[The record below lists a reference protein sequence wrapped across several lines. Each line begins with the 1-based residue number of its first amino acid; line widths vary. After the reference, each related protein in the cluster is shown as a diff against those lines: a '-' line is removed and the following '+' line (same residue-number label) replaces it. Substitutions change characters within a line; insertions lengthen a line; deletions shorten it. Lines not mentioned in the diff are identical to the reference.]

1 MAVELQVP
9 HVGESIYEV
18 TIGEWLKG
26 EGAFVT
32 LDEPVVALETDKA
45 SLEVPA
51 PTTGTVTQVLK
62 QPGDTAQVGETIAF
76 IEPGD
81 APAGG
86 GGASQQASGGVNPNA
101 ATPSP
106 EEKKTG
112 SRTMTVNVGGG
123 AAEDIRVM
131 PAARRLLE
139 ERGLRPQD
147 ITPTGPGQR
156 LLKED
161 VLRHIEIQQTEGP
174 TTPSQAQPR
183 PAASPSPAVA
193 AVGGA
198 PREEVVAMTPLRRRI
213 AERLVQSQQTAAMLT
228 TFNEVDMSEIFSLR
242 KQYKEKFQEKHG
254 SKLGFMSFFV
264 KATIE
269 ALKEF
274 PQINAEIRGTDIVY
288 KRYYNIGVAVGG
300 GKGLLVPVLK
310 DADRM
315 SFAEVE
321 GGIRDFAVRA
331 QKNKIRPDELQ
342 GGTFTISNGGVYGS
356 LLSTPIINPPQVAIL
371 GMHGIQDRA
380 VVVNGEI
387 VVRPMMYLAL
397 TYDHRVIDGRESV
410 TFLRRIKDCI
420 EHPSRILLEV

>member
-18 TIGEWLKG
+18 TIGEWLKA

-51 PTTGTVTQVLK
+51 PTTGTLTQVLK
-62 QPGDTAQVGETIAF
+62 KPGDTAQVGETIAF

-86 GGASQQASGGVNPNA
+86 ATVDANA
-101 ATPSP
+101 QTPSP
-106 EEKKTG
+106 DEARGGNKTG

-161 VLRHIEIQQTEGP
+161 VLRHIEVQKTEGP
-174 TTPSQAQPR
+174 STPSQAIPR
-183 PAASPSPAVA
+183 PAAAAIPAA
-193 AVGGA
+193 APAGSL
-198 PREEVVAMTPLRRRI
+198 PLEEVVAMTPLRRRI
-213 AERLVQSQQTAAMLT
+213 AERLVQSQQSAAMLT

-274 PQINAEIRGTDIVY
+274 PQINSEIRGSDIVY

-300 GKGLLVPVLK
+300 GRGLLVPVLK

-321 GGIRDFAVRA
+321 GGIRDFATRA

-420 EHPSRILLEV
+420 EHPTRILLEV

>member
-1 MAVELQVP
+1 MPVELQVP

-26 EGAFVT
+26 EGQFVQ

-45 SLEVPA
+45 SLDVPA
-51 PTTGTVTQVLK
+51 PVTGTITQVLK

-76 IEPGD
+76 IEPGEAPPD
-81 APAGG
+81 GGAAPAA
-86 GGASQQASGGVNPNA
+86 ASSSSEQP
-101 ATPSP
+101 
-106 EEKKTG
+106 KTG

-123 AAEDIRVM
+123 AGDDIVVM
-131 PAARRLLE
+131 PAARRLLS

-147 ITPTGPGQR
+147 ITPTGPGRR

-161 VLRHIEIQQTEGP
+161 VLRHIEMKDSEP
-174 TTPSQAQPR
+174 KVAASQAAPR
-183 PAASPSPAVA
+183 PAAPSPAPASA
-193 AVGGA
+193 APA
-198 PREEVVAMTPLRRRI
+198 QREEIVAMSPLRRRI

-228 TFNEVDMSEIFSLR
+228 TFNEVDMSEIFALR
-242 KQYKEKFQEKHG
+242 KSYKEAFTERHG
-254 SKLGFMSFFV
+254 TKLGFMSFFV

-274 PQINAEIRGTDIVY
+274 PALNAEVRGTNIVY
-288 KRYYNIGVAVGG
+288 KRYYNVGVAVGG
-300 GKGLLVPVLK
+300 GKGLVVPVIK
-310 DADRM
+310 DADRL
-315 SFAEVE
+315 SFAGVE
-321 GGIRDFAVRA
+321 QTIRDFAVRA

-356 LLSTPIINPPQVAIL
+356 LLSTPIINPPQAAIL
-371 GMHGIQDRA
+371 GMHGIQERA
-380 VVVNGEI
+380 VVRDGVV
-387 VVRPMMYLAL
+387 VVRPMMYLAV
-397 TYDHRVIDGRESV
+397 TYDHRLVDGRESV

>member
-86 GGASQQASGGVNPNA
+86 GAAAVDANA
-101 ATPSP
+101 KTPSP
-106 EEKKTG
+106 EEQPKVG

-123 AAEDIRVM
+123 AAGDIRVM

-147 ITPTGPGQR
+147 ITPTGPGRR

-161 VLRHIEIQQTEGP
+161 VLRHIEVQQSEGP
-174 TTPSQAQPR
+174 ATPAQSR
-183 PAASPSPAVA
+183 PVA
-193 AVGGA
+193 APAPAPVPAGSA

-213 AERLVQSQQTAAMLT
+213 AERLVQSQQSAAMLT
-228 TFNEVDMSEIFSLR
+228 TFNEVDMSEIFALR
-242 KQYKEKFQEKHG
+242 KQYKEKFIERHG

-269 ALKEF
+269 ALKDF
-274 PQINAEIRGTDIVY
+274 PQINSEIRGTDIVY

-380 VVVNGEI
+380 VVVDGEI

>member
-51 PTTGTVTQVLK
+51 PTTGTLTQILK
-62 QPGDTAQVGETIAF
+62 KPGETAQVGETIAF
-76 IEPGD
+76 IEPGE

-86 GGASQQASGGVNPNA
+86 AAAAVDANAQTPQAQSR
-101 ATPSP
+101 SP
-106 EEKKTG
+106 EEQPKTG
-112 SRTMTVNVGGG
+112 SRTMTVNVGAGP
-123 AAEDIRVM
+123 AEDIRVM

-161 VLRHIEIQQTEGP
+161 VLRHIEVQQTEGP
-174 TTPSQAQPR
+174 AAPSQAAPR
-183 PAASPSPAVA
+183 PAAAASPAA
-193 AVGGA
+193 AAAGNSA
-198 PREEVVAMTPLRRRI
+198 REEIVAMTPLRRRI
-213 AERLVQSQQTAAMLT
+213 AERLVQSQQAAAMLT

-242 KQYKEKFQEKHG
+242 KQYKEKFLERHG

-274 PQINAEIRGTDIVY
+274 PQINSEIRGTDIVY
-288 KRYYNIGVAVGG
+288 KRYYNIGVAIGG
-300 GKGLLVPVLK
+300 GRGLLVPVLR

-321 GGIRDFAVRA
+321 GAIKDLAVRA

-380 VVVNGEI
+380 VVVDGEI

>member
-26 EGAFVT
+26 EGSFVT
-32 LDEPVVALETDKA
+32 LDEPIVALETDKA

-51 PTTGTVTQVLK
+51 PVTGTLTQVLK
-62 QPGDTAQVGETIAF
+62 QPGETAQVGETIAF
-76 IEPGD
+76 IEPGE

-86 GGASQQASGGVNPNA
+86 ASAQAL
-101 ATPSP
+101 TPSP
-106 EEKKTG
+106 EEAGQPPKVG
-112 SRTMTVNVGGG
+112 SRTMTVNVGAGPAG
-123 AAEDIRVM
+123 EIRVM

-147 ITPTGPGQR
+147 ITPTGPGKR

-161 VLRHIEIQQTEGP
+161 VLRHIEVQKTEGP
-174 TTPSQAQPR
+174 QAPSQAMPR
-183 PAASPSPAVA
+183 PTAPPLPVPMAPAAGA
-193 AVGGA
+193 A
-198 PREEVVAMTPLRRRI
+198 PREEVVPMSPLRRRI

-228 TFNEVDMSEIFSLR
+228 TFNEVDMSEIFALR
-242 KQYKEKFQEKHG
+242 KLYKESFLERHG
-254 SKLGFMSFFV
+254 AKLGFMSFFV

-274 PQINAEIRGTDIVY
+274 PQINSEIRGTDIIY
-288 KRYYNIGVAVGG
+288 KRYYNIGVAIGG

-310 DADRM
+310 DADRL
-315 SFAEVE
+315 SFAGVEV
-321 GGIRDFAVRA
+321 GIRDFAVRA

-356 LLSTPIINPPQVAIL
+356 LMSTPIINPPQAAIL

-380 VVVNGEI
+380 VVRDGQV